1 MLDHIE
7 TEIPARIGALTPPL
21 TPDTAALCEAA
32 GQGIVSLDA
41 GPGRYL
47 SSLAEFLTR
56 TESVASSRIERVYAD
71 LDDLARASLGE
82 ESTRSATSTLAATL
96 ALRELT
102 ESCDDGTPLSEGAI
116 LSAHAALLADD
127 LLEHRAAGSYRT
139 QQNWIGGSD
148 FTPRNAAH
156 VPPPPELV
164 QGLMADLVEFANRDD
179 ISPVAQAAVTHGQFE
194 AIHPFNDGN
203 GRIGRGLISAVF
215 RRRGTTRRTVVPIA
229 AVMLAD
235 VDTYFDRLADYRAGD
250 VESLVRYVASAA
262 MAATDAAEASA
273 ERLAA
278 LPSLWEER
286 VRTRRGSA
294 AQALVGTLLEHPIV
308 DIAAVEAIT
317 GASRARAYDAINA
330 VEDAGILHEITGR
343 SRNRIWVAADV
354 MDEIAA
360 LEERIGART
369 RPSARWR

>member
-1 MLDHIE
+1 M
-7 TEIPARIGALTPPL
+7 
-21 TPDTAALCEAA
+21 
-32 GQGIVSLDA
+32 SLDA

-102 ESCDDGTPLSEGAI
+102 ESCDDGAPLSEGAI

-156 VPPPPELV
+156 VPPPPEVV
-164 QGLMADLVEFANRDD
+164 QDLMSDLVDFANRDD
-179 ISPVAQAAVTHGQFE
+179 LSPVAQAAVAHGQFE

-250 VESLVRYVASAA
+250 VEPLVRYVASAA
-262 MAATDAAEASA
+262 MTATEAAEASA

-286 VRTRRGSA
+286 VGTRRGSA

-317 GASRARAYDAINA
+317 GASRARSYDAIDA